1 MISVEPVAIGEDL
14 DDLRARPFRRSDL
27 DPNPLRQFAD
37 WYRAAQEAGV
47 PFAHAVAL
55 ATATPEGRPSVRMVL
70 IKDFDE
76 SGFSFYTNYGSRKGR
91 ELGANPH
98 AALLFYWHP
107 LGRQVR
113 LEGVVEPLPEDESNA
128 YFATRPPGGRL
139 AAMASQ
145 QSEPIDTRAALE
157 ERFQKLEA
165 QYADGDPA
173 RPGHWGGYRLTP
185 ERYEFWQHRENRLHD
200 RFLYI
205 PSGGGWQ
212 IQRLQP

>member
-1 MISVEPVAIGEDL
+1 MAIGEDL
-14 DDLRARPFRRSDL
+14 EDLRARPFRRSDL
-27 DPNPLRQFAD
+27 DPDPLRQFAA
-37 WYRAAQEAGV
+37 WYREAQEAGI

-70 IKDFDE
+70 MKEFDE
-76 SGFSFYTNYGSRKGR
+76 RGFSFYTNYGSRKGR

-113 LEGVVEPLPEDESNA
+113 LEGLVQPLPEGESDA
-128 YFATRPPGGRL
+128 YFKTRPLGGRL
-139 AAMASQ
+139 AAMASR
-145 QSEPIDTRAALE
+145 QSEPIESRAVLE
-157 ERFQKLEA
+157 ERFQELEA
-165 QYADGDPA
+165 RSADGDPA
-173 RPGHWGGYRLTP
+173 RPEHWGGYRLMP
-185 ERYEFWQHRENRLHD
+185 ELYEFWQHRENRLHD
-200 RFLYI
+200 RFLYT